1 MPPPPGG
8 MAGVLSF
15 SLISHTSASVVSRR
29 AAIDAAFC
37 SAVRVT
43 FVGLQWSHFHGCCL
57 LIEIHVLVFE
67 IQLGDLPGVS
77 SWSGDNYWITH
88 RLARKVG
95 LFTNLA
101 FS

>member
-1 MPPPPGG
+1 MMMP
-8 MAGVLSF
+8 ALAA
-15 SLISHTSASVVSRR
+15 SLLFDALDQNAVVQRSH
-29 AAIDAAFC
+29 
-37 SAVRVT
+37 
-43 FVGLQWSHFHGCCL
+43 LHGCCL

-77 SWSGDNYWITH
+77 SWSSDNYWITH